1 LLEAEQIREM
11 FEYDQQ
17 SGRLFWRDTFL
28 AGQASARLRPRPN
41 PGDEVK
47 LRHLKVGY
55 WYVSIF
61 QKVYL
66 AHRVIWALQTGRWP
80 RPGFVIDHVDR
91 NRLNNR
97 WANLRE
103 ATPRQSICNTGMRRD
118 NRSGARGV
126 HFNKQSGKWRADI
139 YAYGDK
145 VTSKQFQT
153 LEDAIS
159 WREQAAREAYGEF
172 LPRIGGNGDSLV

>member
-1 LLEAEQIREM
+1 
-11 FEYDQQ
+11 
-17 SGRLFWRDTFL
+17 
-28 AGQASARLRPRPN
+28 
-41 PGDEVK
+41 
-47 LRHLKVGY
+47 
-55 WYVSIF
+55 
-61 QKVYL
+61 
-66 AHRVIWALQTGRWP
+66 
-80 RPGFVIDHVDR
+80 
-91 NRLNNR
+91 
-97 WANLRE
+97 
-103 ATPRQSICNTGMRRD
+103 MRRD